1 MNNIPSA
8 NLSAKS
14 IPAYTGAMAD
24 KSNQQAINE
33 IKKSSI
39 TYTSEI
45 APRGQRCKRG
55 ALNGLTGGDSFF
67 RRLLLGGILEF
78 VPILRHIN
86 PQGAAYNRLFP
97 AASPPVASQ
106 SAPPVSST
114 TTRANSSA
122 SPLPPPITSTR
133 NPFAQETISIV
144 KEINSNVV
152 AIIAQSER
160 VTQIN
165 RMVDIAIQQRNN
177 QRLNDYL
184 AELISRGSD
193 IFRLN
198 HQLTYLRCQLQ
209 QRLNQL
215 NRTVEQHTL
224 INTLNDLL
232 NQTRVSLGQINTLS
246 TRVAQ
251 IRQSILHALTVCN
264 NGRCFK
270 QRSQ

>member
-1 MNNIPSA
+1 MNNILPA
-8 NLSAKS
+8 NFSVKI
-14 IPAYTGAMAD
+14 IPTHTEVTAD
-24 KSNQQAINE
+24 KNNQQAIQE
-33 IKKSSI
+33 IKKGSI

-45 APRGQRCKRG
+45 SPRSQRCKRG
-55 ALNGLTGGDSFF
+55 ALNGLTSRDSFL

-97 AASPPVASQ
+97 AAPPPAASQ
-106 SAPPVSST
+106 SAPQASST
-114 TTRANSSA
+114 TIKANSSA
-122 SPLPPPITSTR
+122 FPLPPPITSTR
-133 NPFAQETISIV
+133 NPFAQETISLV
-144 KEINSNVV
+144 KEMNSNAV

-165 RMVDIAIQQRNN
+165 RMVEIAIQQRNS

-193 IFRLN
+193 IFRLS

-215 NRTVEQHTL
+215 TRSVEQHAL

-232 NQTRVSLGQINTLS
+232 NQTRVSLGQINDLS

-251 IRQSILHALTVCN
+251 IRQSILHALTICN
-264 NGRCFK
+264 NGSRFK